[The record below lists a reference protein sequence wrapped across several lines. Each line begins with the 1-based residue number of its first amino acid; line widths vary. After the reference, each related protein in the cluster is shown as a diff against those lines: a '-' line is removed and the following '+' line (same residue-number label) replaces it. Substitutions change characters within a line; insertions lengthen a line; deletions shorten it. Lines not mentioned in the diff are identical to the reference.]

1 VNYASFTHQGFIVRP
16 NHSFATDPEVK
27 PNWRVLLSLTPYLRE
42 FKGRVVLSFLFLI
55 AAKIAGVA
63 MPWVLKLIV
72 DDLDLSKSA
81 AVVVPVFLLLTYGLL
96 RFASVF
102 LGELRDAIFARVTER
117 AMRRVGLE
125 VFRHLHALDLDFH
138 LSRKTGG
145 LSRDIE
151 RGTSGISFLLR
162 FLLFNIIPTLFEL
175 FLVAVI
181 LFKQFSLAYCLTV
194 IVAVLVYI
202 LFSVVITEWR
212 TKFVREANEQDNRSN
227 TRAVDSLLNYETVKY
242 FNNEEYEAQEYD
254 QHLSDWEK
262 SRLKNRL
269 SLAALNSGQALIIAA
284 SVTVMMIMAARG
296 VADGSMTLGDFVM
309 INAYMIQLF
318 IPLNF
323 LGFVYREIRQSLIN
337 VERMFDLLRV
347 RPKITESDQ
356 LKPFFI
362 EGSRSVALEFRD
374 ISFSYHPDRRILR
387 DISFSVA
394 PGQKVAIVGAS
405 GAGKSTIAKLLFRF
419 YDPDGGGIY
428 LNGENIRDISLQDLR
443 RQFGVVPQDTVLFND
458 TIYYNIAYGNPSA
471 SAEQVHRAAEAAH
484 LQDFIDQLPKKYD
497 TMVGERGLKV
507 SGGEKQRIAIARVL
521 LKNPPVLLFDE
532 ATSALDTEAERVIS
546 AALDEL
552 AERHTVLIIAHRLS
566 TVMNADRILV
576 LHQGQ
581 VVEQGTHAELLTL
594 GGYYGSLWQH
604 QRDDSHRDAIAD

>member
-1 VNYASFTHQGFIVRP
+1 MRPSSSF
-16 NHSFATDPEVK
+16 SESDVK
-27 PNWRVLLSLTPYLRE
+27 PNWRVLLSLAPYLKE
-42 FKGRVVLSFLFLI
+42 FKGRVVLSFAFLI
-55 AAKIAGVA
+55 AAKVAGVA

-72 DDLDLSKSA
+72 DDLDLAKTA
-81 AVVVPVFLLLTYGLL
+81 AVVVSITLLLAYGLL

-125 VFRHLHALDLDFH
+125 VFQHLHTLDLDFH

-194 IVAVLVYI
+194 IVAILIYI
-202 LFSVVITEWR
+202 IFSVVITEWR

-242 FNNEEYEAQEYD
+242 FNNEHYEAKEYD
-254 QHLSDWEK
+254 QHLADWEK

-284 SVTVMMIMAARG
+284 SVTLMMIMAAKG
-296 VADGSMTLGDFVM
+296 VAAGNMTLGDFVM

-337 VERMFDLLRV
+337 VERMFELLRV
-347 RPKITESDQ
+347 EPKIVETTQAKSFP
-356 LKPFFI
+356 LTA
-362 EGSRSVALEFRD
+362 GRGVAIEFRNV
-374 ISFSYHPDRRILR
+374 SFSYHPDRPILR
-387 DISFSVA
+387 DVSFAVA
-394 PGQKVAIVGAS
+394 PGQKVAIVGSS

-419 YDPDGGGIY
+419 YDPNSGGIY
-428 LNGENIRDISLQDLR
+428 MNGEDIRDISLHELR

-458 TIYYNIAYGNPSA
+458 TIFYNIAYGNPNA
-471 SAEQVHRAAEAAH
+471 TEEQVYKAAEAAH
-484 LQDFIDQLPKKYD
+484 LKEFIDHLPKKYQ
-497 TMVGERGLKV
+497 TTVGERGLKV

-546 AALDEL
+546 TALDEL
-552 AERHTVLIIAHRLS
+552 AVRHTVLVIAHRLS

-581 VVEQGTHAELLTL
+581 IVEQGTHAELLAV
-594 GGYYGSLWQH
+594 GGYYHSLWQH
-604 QRDDSHRDAIAD
+604 QRNRSSKES